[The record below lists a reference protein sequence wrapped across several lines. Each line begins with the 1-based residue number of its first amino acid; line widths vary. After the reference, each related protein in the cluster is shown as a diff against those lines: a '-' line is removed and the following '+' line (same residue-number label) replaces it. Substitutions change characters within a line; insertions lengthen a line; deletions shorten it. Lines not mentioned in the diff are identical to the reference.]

1 MNKSLLLILC
11 CVWLMACKS
20 IQNAEALP
28 KPIVQEINRF
38 SASSACKDASV
49 KQLEF
54 QGQAVFLFEEGTCV
68 MDKESRVL
76 DKNGKLLGHLGGF
89 TGNTS
94 ILGEDFSNAQFQKE
108 LWRKSPA
115 EPNP

>member
-1 MNKSLLLILC
+1 
-11 CVWLMACKS
+11 
-20 IQNAEALP
+20 
-28 KPIVQEINRF
+28 VQEINRF
-38 SASSACKDASV
+38 SISSTCKDASV

-68 MDKESRVL
+68 MDKECRVL
-76 DKNGKLLGHLGGF
+76 AKNGKLLGQLGGF
-89 TGNTS
+89 TGNTK
-94 ILGEDFSNAQFQKE
+94 ILGEDFSKALFQKE

>member
-1 MNKSLLLILC
+1 MNKSLLFLLFS
-11 CVWLMACKS
+11 VWLMACKS
-20 IQNAEALP
+20 TRKVEALP

-38 SASSACKDASV
+38 SISSTCKDASV

-54 QGQAVFLFEEGTCV
+54 HGQAVFLFEEGTCV
-68 MDKESRVL
+68 MDKECRVL
-76 DKNGKLLGHLGGF
+76 AKNGKLLGQLGGF
-89 TGNTS
+89 TGNTK
-94 ILGEDFSNAQFQKE
+94 ILGEDFSKALFQKE